1 MTFDYFNLKSHKI
14 FEFTND
20 REKIFLLWALKQEM
34 NILAN
39 MSLYDYRD
47 FHDISR
53 KIASI
58 EREGANILKNE

>member
-34 NILAN
+34 NILSNIA
-39 MSLYDYRD
+39 LYDYRD
-47 FHDISR
+47 FHNISR

-58 EREGANILKNE
+58 EREAANILKNE